1 MRKPKKPISEKT
13 LEELLT
19 EKNTLQ
25 DNISKLTDE
34 INEKRRAKAEEQK
47 KLAEQESMIK
57 AKQFEI
63 LANTIADKTG
73 LNTDAFLSAL
83 DSGNVL
89 VEHGA
94 VPDKDTEDKDDEIQ
108 TEL

>member
-1 MRKPKKPISEKT
+1 
-13 LEELLT
+13 
-19 EKNTLQ
+19 
-25 DNISKLTDE
+25 
-34 INEKRRAKAEEQK
+34 
-47 KLAEQESMIK
+47 MIK

>member
-13 LEELLT
+13 LEELMT
-19 EKNTLQ
+19 EKRELQ
-25 DNISKLTDE
+25 QNIDKLTDE

-57 AKQFEI
+57 AKQYEI
-63 LANTIADKTG
+63 LADTIADKTG

-94 VPDKDTEDKDDEIQ
+94 IPDKDTENKDNEI
-108 TEL
+108 E